1 MVDFSRLHDKEYRLN
16 NLYYIVDRY
25 GSNIKFE
32 MNAVQRDVFR
42 GMHTRNLILKA
53 RQLGMSSF
61 SVLYLL
67 DEAIFNYNI
76 SAGIVSFSSACPAY
90 FQKNHRPCAYAYASR
105 DRKSRHP

>member
-53 RQLGMSSF
+53 RQLGMCLDPNTL
-61 SVLYLL
+61 VLTDKFEWIKISELRVGDSL
-67 DEAIFNYNI
+67 VGVDEFAEKRGKRRTLQPSKVEAI
-76 SAGIVSFSSACPAY
+76 
-90 FQKNHRPCAYAYASR
+90 KT
-105 DRKSRHP
+105 